1 MPNQLQ
7 GFDLVRAAM
16 WKRRNET
23 GLERFELLSSPD
35 EKLFRGTILAA
46 HEGIPVEAQYAI
58 WCDTSWRT
66 QRAEIHVRA
75 SGVERNLKI
84 TVDEGRWYANSQ
96 QVDEVSGSIDIDL
109 GWTPST
115 NTLPI
120 RRLDLPVG
128 ASSGIVTAAWVRFP
142 DLSLQPLPQEYR
154 RVTER
159 QYLYTSKNGSFRAKL
174 FVDEEAVVVDYE
186 NVWIRL
192 D

>member
-1 MPNQLQ
+1 M
-7 GFDLVRAAM
+7 
-16 WKRRNET
+16 
-23 GLERFELLSSPD
+23 ERFELLSTSG
-35 EKLFRGTILAA
+35 EKLIRGTILAV

-58 WCDTSWRT
+58 WCDSLWRT

-75 SGVERNLKI
+75 SGKERSLTI
-84 TVDEGRWYANSQ
+84 AVDEGRWYANSKL
-96 QVDEVSGSIDIDL
+96 VDEVTGSIDIDL

-128 ASSGIVTAAWVRFP
+128 ASSGIITAAWVRFP
-142 DLSLQPLPQEYR
+142 DLSLQRLSQEYHR
-154 RVTER
+154 ITER
-159 QYLYTSKNGSFRAKL
+159 EYLYTSNNGSFRAKL
-174 FVDEEAVVVDYE
+174 LVDEEAVVVDYE